1 MKTQKQNY
9 NLYAPQHTWDMNYHL
24 LDDNKKIEYL
34 ISIDYVTD
42 DENDEDGGLY
52 IKTLLNL
59 EDIDE
64 ILSYVWKEERYIA
77 DSYIKLLSGTK
88 KTIDQLLT
96 EL

>member
-1 MKTQKQNY
+1 
-9 NLYAPQHTWDMNYHL
+9 MNYHL

-34 ISIDYVTD
+34 IDICDVTD
-42 DENDEDGGLY
+42 DENDKDGGLY

-64 ILSYVWKEERYIA
+64 ILSYVWKEINYIS
-77 DSYIKLLSGTK
+77 DSYINLLNGTK
-88 KTIDQLLT
+88 KTIDQLLI

>member
-1 MKTQKQNY
+1 MTTKKQNY
-9 NLYAPQHTWDMNYHL
+9 KLYAPQHTWDMNYHL

-34 ISIDYVTD
+34 IDINDVTD
-42 DENDEDGGLY
+42 DANDDGLY

-64 ILSYVWKEERYIA
+64 ILSYVWKKEKYIA
-77 DSYIKLLSGTK
+77 DSYTKLLSGTK
-88 KTIDQLLT
+88 KTIDQLLI